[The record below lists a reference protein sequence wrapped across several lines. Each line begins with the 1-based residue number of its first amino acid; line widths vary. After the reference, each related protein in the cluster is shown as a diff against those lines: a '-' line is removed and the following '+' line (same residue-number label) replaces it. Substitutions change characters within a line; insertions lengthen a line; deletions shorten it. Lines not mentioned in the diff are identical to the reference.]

1 MPRHPPCALHSLSH
15 TPPTPTTH
23 QPTTQGEPANPHKVG
38 QPTGEGDR
46 RCTRNTPQRTNTHP
60 TQSAGRMHKTKR
72 NTPTP
77 TDPPQGRTPR
87 QTTAGRCISR
97 CSRPLSRSQ
106 TTTPHHTHTPHHG
119 GTQARPGPCAHTFQ
133 NRSPRLTPDSS
144 EPQQCAPTPDPPHEE
159 PRPPSRGAPGVG
171 RCRCSTAKQHQPPPH
186 DPTGT
191 APAGGD
197 EQVYVLLR
205 KEVIQPHLPVRLP
218 CYDFVPIASPTFD
231 HSPR

>member
-15 TPPTPTTH
+15 HTTNPHHPNPPTQTK
-23 QPTTQGEPANPHKVG
+23 QDEPAN
-38 QPTGEGDR
+38 GEGDR

-60 TQSAGRMHKTKR
+60 TQSAGRMHKNKKKHTP
-72 NTPTP
+72 PTP
-77 TDPPQGRTPR
+77 THQKQARRNRQMHLKMLASTIQISNNNPTPPHTPQGGHRH
-87 QTTAGRCISR
+87 GRVLGTEAPGSR
-97 CSRPLSRSQ
+97 LIL
-106 TTTPHHTHTPHHG
+106 
-119 GTQARPGPCAHTFQ
+119 Q
-133 NRSPRLTPDSS
+133 NPNSVPP
-144 EPQQCAPTPDPPHEE
+144 PPDPSHEE
-159 PRPPSRGAPGVG
+159 PRPPSRGVPGVG